1 MVYIPCRHFLDFDNK
16 RSFFR
21 SRLKANAPR
30 SGRVPPLEIIVKRES
45 VMYDTFVQLSS
56 RSKREMQ
63 GRLQVTFE
71 GEDGVDA
78 GGLTKE
84 MYSILAREIFNP
96 NYGLFIKSHDS
107 PTFQPNPHSSVN
119 NLHLQYFNFVGR
131 IIGKA
136 IYDGNQFDAYVRILF
151 DTLKSYPCVSLN
163 IFF

>member
-1 MVYIPCRHFLDFDNK
+1 
-16 RSFFR
+16 
-21 SRLKANAPR
+21 
-30 SGRVPPLEIIVKRES
+30 
-45 VMYDTFVQLSS
+45 MYDTFVQLSS

-136 IYDGNQFDAYVRILF
+136 IYDGNQFDAYVRCLF
-151 DTLKSYPCVSLN
+151 DTVKITSTAILEYLTKHFGTQHRYFTRSFYKHMLGLN
-163 IFF
+163 VVFEDMQSIDPQYFEVFNNSRK